1 MLITVY
7 TAPRRDIP
15 PLRRLRY
22 ERMLAIKDL
31 SEITGLSPNTIY
43 RLETGGRTSP
53 TTKTLKIIADF
64 YDLEVEQILEMVPPP
79 PAPRK
84 AIKEIR
90 NTKGITG
97 RDLAKLS
104 DISYRTFL
112 RAQRGEP
119 VGKEVIE
126 RIANVLK
133 VEPHVIA
140 PDLFSPPLD
149 PCSIDPPCIL
159 PEEAY
164 RWNTNGEVLNKGT
177 VGQRHEPC
185 TS

>member
-1 MLITVY
+1 VKIELEEGRETMLISIHTP
-7 TAPRRDIP
+7 PRDMP
-15 PLRRLRY
+15 PLRRLRFG
-22 ERMLAIKDL
+22 RGLSIKEL
-31 SEITGLSPNTIY
+31 CASTGLSPNTIY

-53 TTKTLKIIADF
+53 TTETLNIIADF

-119 VGKEVIE
+119 VGMEVIE

-140 PDLFSPPLD
+140 PDLYTPPLD
-149 PCSIDPPCIL
+149 PRLIAPPRIL
-159 PEEAY
+159 GEKPHSS
-164 RWNTNGEVLNKGT
+164 NGGGVVIG
-177 VGQRHEPC
+177 
-185 TS
+185 